1 MSRACA
7 NAADMFE
14 VVHACGSLQL
24 MNASS
29 CVHDFYSIHK

>member
-7 NAADMFE
+7 NAADISE

-24 MNASS
+24 MNASW
-29 CVHDFYSIHK
+29 CVHDFCSIHK